1 MTKIPIYTVGYGNRS
16 IKQFIELLRQYQI
29 AYVADVRS
37 QPYSRFNHNFSK
49 EDLEKHLR
57 SCNIRYMYVGDTLGG
72 RPKDDTC
79 YADGRVDYSKLPE
92 KSFYQEGI
100 GRLRTAWEKQLRVA
114 VMCTELKPQ
123 ECHRGK
129 LIGASLIEQQ
139 IDVAHIDEEG
149 NIKTQEDINQLLGG
163 NQPTLFGE
171 PCLDKRM
178 GFSRKRYSLR
188 VLNFTTIS
196 RMKSIAAVHIHK
208 QEHFLYPMLALLS
221 RFLSFQF
228 GPWCAFR

>member
-1 MTKIPIYTVGYGNRS
+1 MLFTLHVFGLFYKP
-16 IKQFIELLRQYQI
+16 
-29 AYVADVRS
+29 
-37 QPYSRFNHNFSK
+37 
-49 EDLEKHLR
+49 
-57 SCNIRYMYVGDTLGG
+57 VGDLSS
-72 RPKDDTC
+72 
-79 YADGRVDYSKLPE
+79 Y
-92 KSFYQEGI
+92 YQEGI

-171 PCLDKRM
+171 PCPIREWV
-178 GFSRKRYSLR
+178 SRAKD
-188 VLNFTTIS
+188 I
-196 RMKSIAAVHIHK
+196 
-208 QEHFLYPMLALLS
+208 P
-221 RFLSFQF
+221 
-228 GPWCAFR
+228 